1 MWSSISRA
9 ISTARTS
16 PVKWVVSCVVSL
28 VLSAPAAQAVAPACS
43 PCAGIRT
50 SDPTSLLPLL
60 LEEPTVDDEATL
72 YVAWTLSLEDSAT
85 AAPAREIVGAGA
97 TPLLGLEFRSSAPL
111 AEHLDSLE
119 RELEIASRL
128 AQEAGPGS
136 QFQVLWHPSDS
147 PRDSLDPEQ
156 YSFLLKRA
164 TVTLT
169 GAQPTSDV
177 FSEPLEP
184 DHDYLRRLFQQ
195 DVAAYLDGLVLQPV
209 DSAELEA
216 ITELLTE
223 LDPGTPV
230 VVDAMPYPDPAE
242 LALSQAARNKVAGA
256 TATLF
261 QLSAGQ
267 TPTLEPLKLLARE
280 FSGDLSY
287 DPYSTPFGNAE
298 AWSFVRGEDLALRV
312 ILEHDREATE
322 AVVTFS
328 DTSLRRPSRIDLETS
343 ESLDMYDGLRSTQGL
358 ELRWEPGQRV
368 SLLKLERLTVA
379 EREGDRSLED
389 QLTVLSERSLPV
401 EEILRRLQAVE
412 DSQARRLENYKGV
425 NTTHLR
431 FEFGTQGVEVTFEGR
446 LFYQKGRGND
456 WAWERFFVNGLK
468 WKGRKMPQIPLIQPE
483 RAANLPLEIAFTR
496 DYSYRLRGTEII
508 DDRDCWVVDFRPRI
522 DDPEKSLFRGT
533 VWIDRELFVRVR
545 SRAVQLGLEG
555 DVVSNEETIHY
566 NPITSDGQP
575 AAWEPESYWLPS
587 RMVSQQIWS
596 IFNTTTVVEKETLL
610 TDLEL
615 NSPGLEA
622 ERQAALD
629 SDATMV
635 RETSEGLR
643 YLVID
648 KKTGERKVQEKLNT
662 GRLFLVGGLLQDDAL
677 DYPLPLLGIDY
688 FNLDFKGSG
697 AQVNAF
703 FAGALINASIADTNV
718 WGTNFSASSDLFLVA
733 VPFTDTLYRQGEEFK
748 AADVRERPAS
758 IDAELSHLIGA
769 FTKINFQYELRHS
782 DFSRADD
789 TADEFVIPQS
799 HFTHEFGLR
808 LTYTRSGYR
817 FRATGSYAVRSEWE
831 PWGFP
836 DFGEYDPATK
846 EYQKWGA
853 SIAKTFHLP
862 KFRKFGI
869 QLEYVDGQDL
879 DRFSKYQFGSF
890 SRIRVHGYQT
900 GKIRA
905 ESATALNLSYGIE
918 MGELFRLEGLADVA
932 LANDPSEGLDQELL
946 GGLGVAG
953 TIVGPWKTLVRLD
966 AGVPVVGPDDGF
978 TLFLTFLKM
987 FK

>member
-1 MWSSISRA
+1 MGSKQALPAWR
-9 ISTARTS
+9 
-16 PVKWVVSCVVSL
+16 VVSWILALIFLAAAGRAAASL
-28 VLSAPAAQAVAPACS
+28 ACS

-50 SDPTSLLPLL
+50 SDPTSLLAQL
-60 LEEPTVDDEATL
+60 LEEPRLEDEALL
-72 YVAWTLSLEDSAT
+72 YVAWTVELEDHVT
-85 AAPAREIVGAGA
+85 ASPAQQIVDAGG
-97 TPLLGLEFRSSAPL
+97 TPLLGLKFRTSAPL
-111 AEHLDSLE
+111 VDHLDSLE
-119 RELEIASRL
+119 RELEVAARL
-128 AQEAGPGS
+128 AREAGPGS
-136 QFQVLWHPSDS
+136 QFQVLWDPAGS
-147 PRDSLDPEQ
+147 PREHFDPEQ
-156 YSFLLKRA
+156 YSFLVKRA
-164 TVTLT
+164 TVTVT
-169 GAQPTSDV
+169 GAQPDSSV
-177 FSEPLEP
+177 YSEPLTP
-184 DHDYLRRLFQQ
+184 DQRLLRQLFEQ
-195 DVAAYLDGLVLQPV
+195 DVAAYLDGLVLQPS
-209 DSAELEA
+209 DTGELEPL
-216 ITELLTE
+216 TKLLTE
-223 LDPGTPV
+223 LDPGVPV
-230 VVDAMPYPDPAE
+230 VVDAMPFPDPAE
-242 LALSQAARNKVAGA
+242 ITLSQAARNTVAGVS
-256 TATLF
+256 ATLF
-261 QLSAGQ
+261 EAPDGELPS
-267 TPTLEPLKLLARE
+267 LRPLKQLALD

-287 DPYSTPFGNAE
+287 DPYSTPFGNVE

-312 ILEHDREATE
+312 IVEHDADATE
-322 AVVTFS
+322 AAITFS
-328 DTSLRRPSRIDLETS
+328 DTSLRQPSRVDLTTGER
-343 ESLDMYDGLRSTQGL
+343 LDMYGGLRSTEEL
-358 ELRWEPGQRV
+358 ELRWEPSQRV
-368 SLLKLERLTVA
+368 SVLSLERLTLA
-379 EREGDRSLED
+379 EREGSLGLTDE
-389 QLTVLSERSLPV
+389 LTVVSERNLPV

-412 DSQARRLENYKGV
+412 DAQSRRLENYLGI

-431 FEFGTQGVEVTFEGR
+431 FEFSTQGVEVTFEGR
-446 LFYQKGRGND
+446 LFYQRGAGYD

-496 DYSYRLRGTEII
+496 DYNYQLRGTEIV

-522 DDPEKSLFRGT
+522 TDPDKSLFRGT

-545 SRAVQLGLEG
+545 SRGVQLGLEG

-566 NPITSDGQP
+566 SPIDSAGQP
-575 AAWEPESYWLPS
+575 ADWRAGSFWLPL

-610 TDLEL
+610 TQVEL

-622 ERQAALD
+622 ERKAALE

-635 RETSEGLR
+635 RDTAEGLR

-648 KKTGERKVQEKLNT
+648 KKTGEREVQENLAAS
-662 GRLFLVGGLLQDDAL
+662 RLFLVGGLIHDDAL

-688 FNLDFKGSG
+688 FSLDFKGTG

-718 WGTNFSASSDLFLVA
+718 LGSRFGASSDLFLVA
-733 VPFTDTLYRQGEEFK
+733 VPFTDTLYAQGEEVE

-769 FTKINFQYELRHS
+769 FTKINLQYELRHS
-782 DFSRADD
+782 DYSRADD
-789 TADEFVIPQS
+789 TSDEFVIPES
-799 HFTHEFGLR
+799 HFTHELGLR
-808 LTYTRSGYR
+808 ITYTRSGYR
-817 FRATGSYAVRSEWE
+817 FRATGSYAFRSQWE

-836 DFGEYDPATK
+836 DSGDYDPATK

-862 KFRKFGI
+862 KFRKFGM

-890 SRIRVHGYQT
+890 SDIRVHGYQT

-905 ESATALNLSYGIE
+905 ESASALNLSYGIE
-918 MGELFRLEGLADVA
+918 MGELFRLEGLGDVA
-932 LANDPSEGLDQELL
+932 LANDRSEGLDQELL

-966 AGVPVVGPDDGF
+966 LGVPVVGPDDGF
-978 TLFLTFLKM
+978 TLFLTFLKL